1 LADRS
6 VLITGASSGIGAA
19 CAERLARSGW
29 KVFAGVRAEGAAPAG
44 ATELLLD
51 VTNAD
56 AIGRA
61 AEAVGGHL
69 DGLVNNAGIGIA
81 GPLEHMPL
89 DVFRNQIEV
98 NLTSQLAVTQAC
110 LPALRAAR
118 GRVVLMGSV
127 SGRSA
132 LPFMGAYAVTKFGLE
147 ALADALRLELEPDGI
162 EVAIV
167 EPGTIATAIWT
178 KPQPIAD
185 MLTPEAVERYG
196 RRMAGFRSLAEARSK
211 KAAPAEAVAKAVE
224 HALTDEHPRTRYLV
238 GRDAH
243 IRATLERLPDRLR
256 DRVIRRALLGG

>member
-1 LADRS
+1 MAERS
-6 VLITGASSGIGAA
+6 VLVTGASSGIGAA
-19 CAERLARSGW
+19 CAERLAHGGW
-29 KVFAGVRAEGAAPAG
+29 RVFAGVRAEGAAPPG
-44 ATELLLD
+44 TTELLLD
-51 VTNAD
+51 VTD
-56 AIGRA
+56 AGSIERA
-61 AEAVGGHL
+61 AAALGGRL

-89 DVFRNQIEV
+89 EVFRHQLEV

-110 LPALRAAR
+110 LPALRSAH
-118 GRVVLMGSV
+118 GRVVLMGSI

-147 ALADALRLELEPDGI
+147 ALADALRLELAPDGI
-162 EVAIV
+162 AVSIV

-185 MLTPEAVERYG
+185 TLAPEALERYG
-196 RRMAGFRSLAEARSK
+196 SRMAKFRSLAEARSK
-211 KAAPAEAVAKAVE
+211 KAAPADSVARAVE
-224 HALTDEHPRTRYLV
+224 HALAEEHPRTRYLV